1 MIKTI
6 NKEINDFEN
15 ESITIVDGFNFNQKK
30 TIKKIYLYYNSK
42 YESGDIDSQGD
53 KKYFFNMSR
62 VPCNVGTKAIDFDT
76 KHIKIQTFGGG
87 NPLNTWFMER
97 DLKFWMKDKN
107 FGQTL
112 NRIFHE
118 LPIFGSVVLKIIDN
132 KPYFVD
138 LRNFIVEQ
146 NADSLDKS
154 NYIIEI
160 HNYTPVEFRK
170 MGKEK
175 GWNNVNNAIKQFR
188 QMEGVQYIKV
198 YERYGE
204 VKDGND
210 YVYKRIVMADVG
222 IDEKDKYSQE
232 ITPHSGVMLSEE
244 KVEKHPY
251 REFHWEKISGRWLG
265 VGRVE
270 IIFDPQIRVNEISNQ
285 EVKSSYWSTL
295 RLWQTRDDGVNRN
308 LLTDVDNGEIL
319 NVKQEIN
326 QVDMADRN
334 LSAYQMEIA
343 RWLSNRD
350 ELTFSHDPIKGER
363 GASGVTLGATQMA
376 AAQSG
381 AYFDQIQENV
391 AMDIKAML
399 YEVIIPAFQKQNNAE
414 HILRIAGED
423 LDELNKL
430 IIEVKNRNTFVDY
443 VARTGRIPS
452 NDEYDILKKVT
463 AENVKKGK
471 EQSITIPKGFYDN
484 IKYKIDIII
493 TGEAVDTRMKAANL
507 FAVLQAITADPTM
520 LQDPTKK
527 KIIFQYME
535 QGGLNPY
542 DFDVPT
548 EEGQVPQVRPQ
559 MGGGGV
565 SRPNLPSSPVMGTN
579 QQQI

>member
-1 MIKTI
+1 MALILIKKRQLKRFT
-6 NKEINDFEN
+6 
-15 ESITIVDGFNFNQKK
+15 SITTQ
-30 TIKKIYLYYNSK
+30 
-42 YESGDIDSQGD
+42 
-53 KKYFFNMSR
+53 NMSLSR

-76 KHIKIQTFGGG
+76 KHIRLQTFGGA
-87 NPLNTWFMER
+87 NPLKTWFMER

-146 NADSLDKS
+146 NADTLDKS

-175 GWNNVNNAIKQFR
+175 GWNNVNKAIKEFR
-188 QMEGVQYIKV
+188 RMEGVQYIKV

-204 VKDGND
+204 VKDGD
-210 YVYKRIVMADVG
+210 SYAYKRVVLADVG

-232 ITPHSGVMLSEE
+232 ITPHSGIILSEE
-244 KVEKHPY
+244 KIEGHPY
-251 REFHWEKISGRWLG
+251 REFHWEKMSGRWLG
-265 VGRVE
+265 IGRVE
-270 IIFDPQIRVNEISNQ
+270 VIFDPQIRVNEISNQ
-285 EVKSSYWSTL
+285 QVKSSYWSTL
-295 RLWQTRDDGVNRN
+295 RIWQTRDDGVSRN

-343 RWLSNRD
+343 RWLSNVD
-350 ELTFSHDPIKGER
+350 ELTFSHDPMKGER
-363 GASGVTLGATQMA
+363 GASSATLGATQIA
-376 AAQSG
+376 TAQSG
-381 AYFDQIQENV
+381 AYFEQIQENV
-391 AMDIKAML
+391 AMDIKEML
-399 YEVIIPAFQKQNNAE
+399 YEVIIPNFKKQNNAE

-430 IIEVKNRNTFVDY
+430 IIEVKNRNTFIDY

-452 NDEYDILKKVT
+452 NEEYEILKTVT

-471 EQSITIPKGFYDN
+471 EQSITIPKGFYEN
-484 IKYKIDIII
+484 LKYKIDIII

-548 EEGQVPQVRPQ
+548 EEGQTQQVRPQ

-565 SRPNLPSSPVMGTN
+565 SRPSLPNSPIMGTN
-579 QQQI
+579 QQQV